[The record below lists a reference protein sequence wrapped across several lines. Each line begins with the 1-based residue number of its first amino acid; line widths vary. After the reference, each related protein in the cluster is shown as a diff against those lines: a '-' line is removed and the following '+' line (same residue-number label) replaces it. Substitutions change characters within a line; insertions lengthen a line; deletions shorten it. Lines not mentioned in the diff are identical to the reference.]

1 VSDADEPTT
10 EYPPT
15 TWETG
20 AEFEAP
26 GPMSRPLANYLAMC
40 APRTRRASRA
50 FRFNDHA
57 GLVFAGLASVN

>member
-15 TWETG
+15 VWDTG
-20 AEFEAP
+20 TEFEAP
-26 GPMSRPLANYLAMC
+26 GPVSRPVANYLAMC

-50 FRFNDHA
+50 TRFREHA
-57 GLVFAGLASVN
+57 GLAFAGLGSVN